1 MVAGV
6 HAAGDGGL
14 FGGLKQAFS
23 KPDKQQPQ
31 QQQQQQKQQPPQQQ
45 QPAARAAGTVAAPE
59 FPPYQVFKKGAVYD
73 LR

>member
-1 MVAGV
+1 V

-14 FGGLKQAFS
+14 FDGLKQAFG
-23 KPDKQQPQ
+23 KPDKQQQ
-31 QQQQQQKQQPPQQQ
+31 QQQQ